1 MPAESTA
8 SPTLFW
14 GQTTDE
20 DYAITLAETF
30 DLAPTTPFFANFR
43 GFITGYVVSDPS
55 FTFKVTLDRE
65 DILHLVN
72 GIWTLRFALSASTN
86 PITVEIYD
94 NADTGTKIGSF
105 TSVSDSDRV
114 YIFQARFTGSLW
126 EKLDGRDVIA

>member
-1 MPAESTA
+1 MPAESLV
-8 SPTLFW
+8 SPAIFW
-14 GQTTDE
+14 GQATDE

-65 DILHLVN
+65 DITHLVN
-72 GIWTLRFALSASTN
+72 GIWILKFSLSASTN

-94 NADTGTKIGSF
+94 NTDAGTKIGS
-105 TSVSDSDRV
+105 VSSQSDADRV
-114 YIFQARFTGSLW
+114 FIFEARFTGTAW
-126 EKLDGRDVIA
+126 QKLDGRDVI